1 MTVDFEVLCEDCA
14 LSQDVIR
21 VREDLAFEAK
31 QDRVVIQR
39 GEAEVEVFPN
49 EIRHLANALAE
60 AAARLVG
67 LDIKE
72 G

>member
-1 MTVDFEVLCEDCA
+1 VKSDRL
-14 LSQDVIR
+14 VIR
-21 VREDLAFEAK
+21 
-31 QDRVVIQR
+31 R

-60 AAARLVG
+60 AAVRVVDQKAE
-67 LDIKE
+67 E